1 MAFGA
6 IEFPRAL
13 FSFFRIRQ
21 CILIRCQ
28 WRIRSGCYSSVRV
41 LMSVVAGCEA
51 CVRLAG
57 NRVHVCRYG
66 AVLCALVR
74 YEGMTE
80 WQTGVNRG
88 VRLSG
93 MPPSAFLFVLRTF
106 TASSVRITYRFIDT
120 KLVWFT
126 FKLKAID
133 NAVEKQLSDS
143 WHSWAR
149 ASHRKFLRF
158 FRRSWRNFLTADLSI
173 NEIQMGRLT
182 KVK

>member
-1 MAFGA
+1 MACFL
-6 IEFPRAL
+6 FKYQTVYFNAL
-13 FSFFRIRQ
+13 SMPNTSLSR
-21 CILIRCQ
+21 
-28 WRIRSGCYSSVRV
+28 CYSSARV
-41 LMSVVAGCEA
+41 LMSIVAGCEA

-93 MPPSAFLFVLRTF
+93 MPPSAFLFALRTS

-133 NAVEKQLSDS
+133 NVVEKQSPLSSPINDTPELVCLI
-143 WHSWAR
+143 
-149 ASHRKFLRF
+149 ASFCGSCANRGET
-158 FRRSWRNFLTADLSI
+158 S
-173 NEIQMGRLT
+173 
-182 KVK
+182 